1 MSHRIIRLFGF
12 TIAKIADRTIGLV
25 GEGIPG
31 KLEASYFL
39 IAQEGCSQRLAG
51 RKPPMRGFSAVHLCN
66 EDNCE
71 GEQWDGDENAKAFV
85 DCLHRVTWL
94 CYEHQG
100 TSTDRV
106 K

>member
-1 MSHRIIRLFGF
+1 
-12 TIAKIADRTIGLV
+12 
-25 GEGIPG
+25 
-31 KLEASYFL
+31 
-39 IAQEGCSQRLAG
+39 
-51 RKPPMRGFSAVHLCN
+51 LCN

-71 GEQWDGDENAKAFV
+71 SQQWDGDENAKAFV